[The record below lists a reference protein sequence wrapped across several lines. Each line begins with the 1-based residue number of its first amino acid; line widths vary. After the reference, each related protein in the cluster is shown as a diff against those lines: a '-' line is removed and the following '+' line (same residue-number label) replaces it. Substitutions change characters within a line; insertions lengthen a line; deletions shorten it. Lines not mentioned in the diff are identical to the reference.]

1 MRVAVRWLSSS
12 LALICM
18 GTFLAFGPGLVPS
31 SAGAV
36 TASDACG
43 ALIPTTT
50 GGTWACSFVD
60 NFSGTR
66 LDTSKW
72 AVQDSSQTSF
82 TMNGASCFDGQGVSV
97 SGGFLHLDVRR
108 QSQVCTTLLG
118 QRGTDYLG
126 AGVSAWGK
134 FAQTFGRFE
143 VRMRFPA
150 YADPGLHG
158 GFWMNP
164 KDRTYGI
171 WPGSGEID
179 VAEWY
184 SRAADHVYPSLH
196 YTGSIGLLDTK
207 WDCVVTNPTAFHRY
221 AVEWGPTKIDFI
233 YDGKL
238 CFSRTWT
245 PLDLFPPAPFD
256 RPFTLALVAASGAG
270 GNAPTMQTPFPS
282 RFDVDYVKAWS

>member
-1 MRVAVRWLSSS
+1 MSSS
-12 LALICM
+12 
-18 GTFLAFGPGLVPS
+18 VRRPS
-31 SAGAV
+31 SWLAVFCLGVSLACVPGMASSPAGAA
-36 TASDACG
+36 TGSDACG
-43 ALIPTTT
+43 ALIAKTA
-50 GGTWACSFVD
+50 GGTWSCTFVD
-60 NFSGTR
+60 NFAGTT
-66 LDTSKW
+66 LDASKW

-82 TMNGASCFDGQGVSV
+82 TMNGSCFDGRGVSV
-97 SGGFLHLDVRR
+97 SGGFLHLDVRK
-108 QSQVCTTLLG
+108 QSQTCTTLLG

-150 YADPGLHG
+150 YAAPGLHG

-164 KDRTYGI
+164 KDRSYGI

-184 SRAADHVYPSLH
+184 SRASDHVYPSLH

-207 WDCVVTNPTAFHRY
+207 WDCTVTDPTAFHRF
-221 AVEWGPTKIDFI
+221 AVEWGPNTIDFI
-233 YDGKL
+233 YDRKL
-238 CFSRTWT
+238 CFSRSWT

-256 RPFTLALVAASGAG
+256 RPFTLALVAASGSG
-270 GNAPTMQTPFPS
+270 GNAPTLQTPFPS